1 MTTTTL
7 TRDADVAKQAGLTS
21 RIGPL
26 TIERVTPLAGRGLVS
41 AIFLMSAVG
50 KLGNFAGTASMMAT
64 KGFPAASAFL
74 LGAIVVEICG
84 GLSVLTGYKARWGAA
99 ALFAFL
105 IPTTLIFH
113 NFWAYTGADLEAQMI
128 HFLKNVSIMGG
139 LLSTVAFGS
148 GALSLD
154 SRRTR

>member
-7 TRDADVAKQAGLTS
+7 TQDAGVAQQTNLAPKTS
-21 RIGPL
+21 PL
-26 TIERVTPLAGRGLVS
+26 TIERLTPLAGRGLVS
-41 AIFLMSAVG
+41 AIFLMSALG
-50 KLGNFAGTASMMAT
+50 KLGNFTGTAAMMAT

-74 LGAIVVEICG
+74 AAAIAVEIGG

-139 LLSTVAFGS
+139 LLTTVSFGS

-154 SRRTR
+154 SRRAR